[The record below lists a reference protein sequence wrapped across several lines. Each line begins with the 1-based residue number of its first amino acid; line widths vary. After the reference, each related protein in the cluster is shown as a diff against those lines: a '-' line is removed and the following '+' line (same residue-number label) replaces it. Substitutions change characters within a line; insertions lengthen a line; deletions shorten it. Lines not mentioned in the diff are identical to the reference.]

1 MRHTWLS
8 LTCRWGVPH
17 VNPRNLVNNV
27 RESSYGGDEDRE
39 PHIEAQPCFPLFAI
53 YFHCSV
59 RTHIP
64 NDSVG
69 ARYPGIEEEGQSC
82 RWSCPD
88 ESCAHC
94 VMPAIGQVWL
104 TGRALEIT
112 STHQAHETKPK
123 RGRRAAACI
132 CVRVW
137 EAGASLPSMWFNEM
151 VGVVSDVMLL

>member
-27 RESSYGGDEDRE
+27 HTEEMKIGNPISRHS
-39 PHIEAQPCFPLFAI
+39 LV
-53 YFHCSV
+53 FHCLRSIFIAACARTSLMILWGLDTQGSKRRV
-59 RTHIP
+59 R
-64 NDSVG
+64 VAG
-69 ARYPGIEEEGQSC
+69 LE